1 MTINTYIMPIFK
13 KTVSSPVDF
22 DSNRFAQAAVALQL
36 APVSN
41 DSEIEPHDHRKGQLI
56 MSLHG
61 AVSCKVPNA
70 LWLVPPQH
78 ALWIPG
84 GTTHSCHVTQNARTC
99 FLFVEPDASEMPRNC
114 CTVAITPLVR
124 ELILYLSEQEPSY
137 AAESKTARLVAVL
150 LEQLSDAAVKEL
162 YLPISDDPRIRYI
175 ADTLF
180 ADPSNRTTLRQWA
193 EQLATS
199 ERSLARLVK
208 SDTGLSFGRWR
219 QQLHLM
225 IALNKLA
232 EGQSVQSVAG
242 TLGYDSVNAFITM
255 FKKSLGKSPTQY
267 FSSLR

>member
-1 MTINTYIMPIFK
+1 MTIDTYIMPTVK
-13 KTVSSPVDF
+13 KTVSSPQDF
-22 DSNRFAQAAVALQL
+22 DSDMFAQAAVALQL
-36 APVSN
+36 APATTH
-41 DSEIEPHDHRKGQLI
+41 SEIDLHDHRKGQLI
-56 MSLHG
+56 LSMHG
-61 AVSCKVPNA
+61 AVSCEVPNA

-84 GTTHSCHVTQNARTC
+84 GTPHSCRVTQNAHTC
-99 FLFVEPDASEMPRNC
+99 FLFIDPSAAMMPEAC

-124 ELILYLSEQEPSY
+124 ELILHLAEQKPSYLS
-137 AAESKTARLVAVL
+137 ESKTARLVAVL
-150 LEQLSDAAVKEL
+150 LEQLSDAPVKEL
-162 YLPISDDPRIRYI
+162 HLPIADHPKIRYI
-175 ADTLF
+175 ADALF
-180 ADPSNRTTLRQWA
+180 LDPSNRTTLRQWA

-225 IALNKLA
+225 IALSKLA
-232 EGQSVQSVAG
+232 EGQSVQNVAG
-242 TLGYDSVNAFITM
+242 ILGYDSVNAFITM